1 MLHLGDFLLL
11 RKVGSQL
18 RLQIEC
24 VFQAPW
30 ALAGE
35 LRTRSSFK
43 KVSGQDVL
51 RRAVHLKENTGRTQ
65 LHVSKDT
72 PGATKA
78 ISYSEEAGLIP
89 SSEQPVCSS
98 FYQEYKQS
106 LVTQ

>member
-35 LRTRSSFK
+35 LTR
-43 KVSGQDVL
+43 
-51 RRAVHLKENTGRTQ
+51 RE
-65 LHVSKDT
+65 
-72 PGATKA
+72 
-78 ISYSEEAGLIP
+78 LI
-89 SSEQPVCSS
+89 
-98 FYQEYKQS
+98 
-106 LVTQ
+106 